1 MKRALSYGIVLGTLV
16 LAACGQGHDN
26 KPVLEKE
33 RQTLDQ
39 AKKIDNLQQQNAQQQ
54 QQAAD
59 QQTQ

>member
-1 MKRALSYGIVLGTLV
+1 MKLSYAILLGTLV
-16 LAACGQGHDN
+16 VAACGQGKDN

-39 AKKIDNLQQQNAQQQ
+39 AKKIDNLQQQNAEQERK
-54 QQAAD
+54 AAD